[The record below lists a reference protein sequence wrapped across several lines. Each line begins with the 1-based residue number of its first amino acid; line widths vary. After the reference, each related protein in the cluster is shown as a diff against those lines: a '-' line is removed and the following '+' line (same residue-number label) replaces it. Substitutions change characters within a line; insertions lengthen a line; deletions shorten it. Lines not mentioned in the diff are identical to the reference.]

1 MLKGRILAVD
11 FGLKRIGIA
20 VSDPMHII
28 ATALD
33 NLDAGHNLKASA
45 HALAAHLE
53 KLKKDKN
60 YTVSEIVVGLPLHM
74 NGNESERSL
83 QVREFADIVH
93 AITGLPVH
101 LFDERLSTVQ
111 ADRALI
117 ETGFSRKK
125 RAQVVDRVSAVIML
139 QTYLSKKSFNDKL

>member
-11 FGLKRIGIA
+11 FGLKRIGLAI
-20 VSDPMHII
+20 SDPLFII

-33 NLDAGHNLKASA
+33 NLEAGHTVKLSA
-45 HALAAHLE
+45 MALTKHLE
-53 KLKKDKN
+53 VLKKEKN
-60 YTVSEIVVGLPLHM
+60 YNVAEIVIGLPLHM
-74 NGNESERSL
+74 NGQESERSAL
-83 QVREFADIVH
+83 VREFAAIV
-93 AITGLPVH
+93 AELTKLPVH

-117 ETGFSRKK
+117 ETGFTRKK

-139 QTYLSKKSFNDKL
+139 QTYLTQRGSR

>member
-11 FGLKRIGIA
+11 FGLKRIGLAI
-20 VSDPMHII
+20 SDPLFII

-33 NLDAGHNLKASA
+33 NLEAGYNLKASVQ
-45 HALAAHLE
+45 ALINHIE
-53 KLKKDKN
+53 KLKTEKN
-60 YTVSEIVVGLPLHM
+60 YNVAEIVVGLPLHM
-74 NGNESERSL
+74 NGTESERSG
-83 QVREFADIVH
+83 QVREFAALVH
-93 AITGLPVH
+93 AATNLKVH

-111 ADRALI
+111 ADRTLI

-139 QTYLSKKSFNDKL
+139 QTYLTQRAPQ